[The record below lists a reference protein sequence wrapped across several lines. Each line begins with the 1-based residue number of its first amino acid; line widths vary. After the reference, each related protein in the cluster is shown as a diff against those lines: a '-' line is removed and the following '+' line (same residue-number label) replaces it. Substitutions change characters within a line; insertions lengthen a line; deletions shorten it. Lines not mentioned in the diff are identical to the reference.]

1 MIAGQAGAMRLSTL
15 TTRLSVALIGALI
28 GALASLSV
36 TVSALAHASGAETPG
51 TPGTSAPEGAAQTP
65 AVFQSS
71 RILVE
76 TRGLAAGQGPDVV
89 LIPGL
94 ASTSAVWARTAAA
107 LEDRYRVH
115 LVTVRGFGD
124 TAPGANA
131 EGQVGAPAAAEIR
144 RYIEEEGLRRPAL
157 IGHSMGGQVA
167 LRVAA
172 DAGDRIDRVMVV
184 DASPFFPSLI
194 SPGSTAADVEPLARI
209 AYHGLMLLG
218 DQVLRSQAATLGL
231 ELGGAAD
238 SLFDGLG
245 WQGGD
250 RRVLAQSLYEV
261 MTTDLRS
268 RLPLITAPVTVVYG
282 WSPDDRSPRSQID
295 GLFRSGYRALRR
307 PAAFERIEGAEHM
320 VMIDRPKPFQ
330 QAVER
335 FLR

>member
-1 MIAGQAGAMRLSTL
+1 MAQPCARAGRGFAVIDRQAGVMRHSLRFSVLSA
-15 TTRLSVALIGALI
+15 V
-28 GALASLSV
+28 LAGV
-36 TVSALAHASGAETPG
+36 LA
-51 TPGTSAPEGAAQTP
+51 GAALPTAAAAAATEP
-65 AVFQSS
+65 APPAAAPFQSS

-76 TRGLAAGQGPDVV
+76 TKGQGPDVV

-107 LEDRYRVH
+107 LEGRYRVH
-115 LVTVRGFGD
+115 LVTVRGFGE
-124 TAPGANA
+124 TAPGGNA
-131 EGQVGAPAAAEIR
+131 EGLVGAPTSAEIR
-144 RYIEEEGLRRPAL
+144 RYIEEQGLRRPAL

-172 DAGDRIDRVMVV
+172 DAGERIGKVMVV

-209 AYHGLMLLG
+209 AYQGLMLLG
-218 DQVLRSQAATLGL
+218 DQALRTQAASMGL

-238 SLFDGLG
+238 NLLGGLG

-250 RRVLAQSLYEV
+250 RRVLAQGLYEV
-261 MTTDLRS
+261 MTTDLRA
-268 RLPLITAPVTVVYG
+268 RLPLIEAPVTVVYG
-282 WSPDDRSPRSQID
+282 WSPDDKSPRSHVD
-295 GLFRSGYRALRR
+295 GLFRAGYRSLPH

-320 VMIDRPKPFQ
+320 VMIDRPRQFQ

>member
-1 MIAGQAGAMRLSTL
+1 MRIPLRLISATAL
-15 TTRLSVALIGALI
+15 TMGALI
-28 GALASLSV
+28 AGDPGPAVA
-36 TVSALAHASGAETPG
+36 G
-51 TPGTSAPEGAAQTP
+51 TPAGAAAHVP
-65 AVFQSS
+65 APFQSS

-76 TRGLAAGQGPDVV
+76 TRGRARGEGPDVV
-89 LIPGL
+89 MIPGL
-94 ASTSAVWARTAAA
+94 ASTSAVWARAATA

-124 TAPGANA
+124 TAAGTNA
-131 EGQVGAPAAAEIR
+131 EGLVGAPTAAEIR
-144 RYIEEEGLRRPAL
+144 RYIEEQGLQRPAL

-172 DAGDRIDRVMVV
+172 DAGDRVGRVMVV

-194 SPGSTAADVEPLARI
+194 SPGSTAADVEPLARL
-209 AYHGLMLLG
+209 AYQALMLLG
-218 DQVLRSQAATLGL
+218 DQALRTQAASMGL

-250 RRVLAQSLYEV
+250 RRVLAQGLYEV
-261 MTTDLRS
+261 MTTDLRP
-268 RLPLITAPVTVVYG
+268 RLPLIAAPVTVVYG
-282 WSPDDRSPRSQID
+282 WSPDDRNPRSQVD
-295 GLFRSGYRALRR
+295 ALFRAGYRSLPR
-307 PAAFERIEGAEHM
+307 PATFERIEGAEHM
-320 VMIDRPKPFQ
+320 VMIDRPRQFQ

>member
-1 MIAGQAGAMRLSTL
+1 MAQPCARLGRGFAVIDRQADVMRHSLRFSVLSAVLAGVLAGA
-15 TTRLSVALIGALI
+15 ALPA
-28 GALASLSV
+28 
-36 TVSALAHASGAETPG
+36 
-51 TPGTSAPEGAAQTP
+51 GAAAAATEPATP
-65 AVFQSS
+65 AAAPFQSS

-76 TRGLAAGQGPDVV
+76 TKGQGPDVV

-107 LEDRYRVH
+107 LEGRYRVH
-115 LVTVRGFGD
+115 LVTVRGFGE
-124 TAPGANA
+124 TAPGGNA
-131 EGQVGAPAAAEIR
+131 EGLVGAPTSAEIR
-144 RYIEEEGLRRPAL
+144 RYIEEQGLRRPAL

-172 DAGDRIDRVMVV
+172 DAGERIGKVMVV

-209 AYHGLMLLG
+209 AYQGLMLLG
-218 DQVLRSQAATLGL
+218 DQALRTQAASMGL

-238 SLFDGLG
+238 NLLGGLG

-250 RRVLAQSLYEV
+250 RRVLAQGLYEV

-268 RLPLITAPVTVVYG
+268 RLPLIEAPVTVVYG
-282 WSPDDRSPRSQID
+282 WSPDDKSPRSHVD
-295 GLFRSGYRALRR
+295 GLFRAGYRSLPH

-320 VMIDRPKPFQ
+320 VMIDRPRQFQ